1 MKKFSCLLI
10 AVLLIII
17 SGCTN
22 NQTTK
27 TKATKQTTV
36 SRQME
41 IKINDTTLEATLEN
55 NSSADAFI
63 ALLEDG
69 PLTLTMSD
77 YANMEKN
84 ANLDVSLPENNEH
97 LNTQAGDIILYQ
109 GKTLVIYYDRNSWNL
124 TPLGKINN
132 IDAKSLKELLGTG
145 DVTVTFSLKQNK

>member
-10 AVLLIII
+10 ITLLIII

-22 NQTTK
+22 NKQTNQTTVN
-27 TKATKQTTV
+27 KQTTV

-41 IKINDTTLEATLEN
+41 VKINDTVLEARLEN

-63 ALLEDG
+63 ALLENG
-69 PLTLTMSD
+69 PLTITMGD

-97 LNTQAGDIILYQ
+97 LDVQAGDIILYQ
-109 GKTLVIYYDRNSWNL
+109 GKTLVIYYDRNSWSL

-145 DVTVTFSLKQNK
+145 DVTVTFSLK

>member
-1 MKKFSCLLI
+1 MRKFSCLLI

-17 SGCTN
+17 SGCAN

-97 LNTQAGDIILYQ
+97 LDVQAGDIILYQ

>member
-17 SGCTN
+17 SSCTN

-63 ALLEDG
+63 ALLKEG

-84 ANLDVSLPENNEH
+84 ANLDVSLPENNEP

-132 IDAKSLKELLGTG
+132 IDVKSLKELLGTG

>member
-63 ALLEDG
+63 TLLEEG

-84 ANLDVSLPENNEH
+84 ANLDVSLPENNEP

-132 IDAKSLKELLGTG
+132 INAKSLKELLGTG
-145 DVTVTFSLKQNK
+145 DVTITFSLKQNK

>member
-10 AVLLIII
+10 IVLLFII

-22 NQTTK
+22 NKQPNQTTV
-27 TKATKQTTV
+27 TKQTTA

-41 IKINDTTLEATLEN
+41 VKINDTTLEATLEN

-69 PLTLTMSD
+69 PLTITMSD

-97 LNTQAGDIILYQ
+97 LDVQAGDIILYQ
-109 GKTLVIYYDRNSWNL
+109 GKTLVIYYDRNSWSL

-132 IDAKSLKELLGTG
+132 IDAKSLKELLGAG
-145 DVTVTFSLKQNK
+145 DVTVTFSLK

>member
-10 AVLLIII
+10 IVLLFII

-22 NQTTK
+22 NKETNQTTV
-27 TKATKQTTV
+27 TKQTTA

-41 IKINDTTLEATLEN
+41 IKINDTTLEARLEN

-69 PLTLTMSD
+69 PLTITMSD

-84 ANLDVSLPENNEH
+84 ANLDISLPENNEH
-97 LNTQAGDIILYQ
+97 LDVQAGDIILYQ
-109 GKTLVIYYDRNSWNL
+109 GKTLVIYYERNSWSL

-145 DVTVTFSLKQNK
+145 DVTVTFSLK

>member
-10 AVLLIII
+10 ITLLIII

-22 NQTTK
+22 NKQTNQTTVN
-27 TKATKQTTV
+27 KQTTV

-41 IKINDTTLEATLEN
+41 VKINDTVLEARLEN
-55 NSSADAFI
+55 NSSADTFI
-63 ALLEDG
+63 ALLENG
-69 PLTLTMSD
+69 PLTITMGD

-97 LNTQAGDIILYQ
+97 LDVQAGDIILYQ
-109 GKTLVIYYDRNSWNL
+109 GKTLVIYYDRNSWSL

-145 DVTVTFSLKQNK
+145 DVTVTFSLK

>member
-63 ALLEDG
+63 ALLKEG

-84 ANLDVSLPENNEH
+84 ANLDVSLPENNKH

-132 IDAKSLKELLGTG
+132 IDAKSLKELLGAG

>member
-10 AVLLIII
+10 IVLLFII

-22 NQTTK
+22 NKQTNQTTVN
-27 TKATKQTTV
+27 KQTTV

-41 IKINDTTLEATLEN
+41 VKINDTVLEARLEN

-63 ALLEDG
+63 ALLENG
-69 PLTLTMSD
+69 PLTITMGD

-97 LNTQAGDIILYQ
+97 LDVQAGDIILYQ
-109 GKTLVIYYDRNSWNL
+109 GKTLVIYYDRNSWSL

-145 DVTVTFSLKQNK
+145 DVTVTFSLK

>member
-63 ALLEDG
+63 ALLEDA

-84 ANLDVSLPENNEH
+84 ANLDLSLPENNEY

>member
-10 AVLLIII
+10 IVLLFII

-22 NQTTK
+22 NKQPNQTTV
-27 TKATKQTTV
+27 TKQTTA

-41 IKINDTTLEATLEN
+41 VKINDTTLEATLEN

-69 PLTLTMSD
+69 PLTITMSD

-97 LNTQAGDIILYQ
+97 LDVQAGDIILYQ
-109 GKTLVIYYDRNSWNL
+109 GKTLVIYYDRNSWSL

-145 DVTVTFSLKQNK
+145 DVTVTFSLK